1 NNKMDKEFLQSFLK
15 TGLFEIGDSDDR
27 LDKLRKSIADLQKNL
42 EEDFSLLPK
51 YTLVAIDPNISDSE
65 PALLETEKIVRSHWE
80 TLRSKY
86 PEMPRNIL
94 RGVIINAINNVS
106 FNDVVAARIV
116 YLTALDLYPFVKLN
130 KEKEVVETLLI
141 KLGDLAEEN
150 AIKEWSFIEE
160 EPSLKIG
167 VLKINDF
174 KFGSSVINNE
184 QLKNEIFQSLANS
197 PQGHGP
203 QHGGQSSWGQSFSE
217 KSSVAIANA
226 FNNAFQDFNKTL
238 SPDSIEGP
246 INKFFSTF
254 KKSLDESLTVAF
266 SSLTAVERRSKL
278 LWWKET
284 LYSSSLRRSYRGL
297 DKNLLPIVMSADLN
311 IQIPEITPISVDYL
325 LRDTIFLLHDKK
337 DDKVKFIEFLTAI
350 SKDETKILLKPFF
363 SILNEEEGRISIT
376 DFIALLLNDRVSIK
390 DFQNR
395 TGIKDKEEINIS
407 EIAVTILH
415 GFLIQRLITE

>member
-1 NNKMDKEFLQSFLK
+1 MDNEFLQTFLK

-42 EEDFSLLPK
+42 EEDYSQLPK

-65 PALLETEKIVRSHWE
+65 PALIETEKIVRSYWE

-94 RGVIINAINNVS
+94 RGVIINAINNVCL
-106 FNDVVAARIV
+106 NDAVAARIV

-141 KLGDLAEEN
+141 KLGDLAEED

-174 KFGSSVINNE
+174 KFGSAVVNNE

-217 KSSVAIANA
+217 KSSIAIANA
-226 FNNAFQDFNKTL
+226 FNNAFQDLNKTL

-246 INKFFSTF
+246 INKYFSTF
-254 KKSLDESLTVAF
+254 KKSLDESLKVAF
-266 SSLTAVERRSKL
+266 SSLTSVERRSKL

-325 LRDTIFLLHDKK
+325 LRDTIFLLHDKNN
-337 DDKVKFIEFLTAI
+337 DKVKFIEFLTAI
-350 SKDETKILLKPFF
+350 SNDETKLVLKPFF
-363 SILNEEEGRISIT
+363 SFLTEKEGRISIT
-376 DFIALLLNDRVSIK
+376 DFIALLLNDRVTIK
-390 DFQNR
+390 EFQNR
-395 TGIKDKEEINIS
+395 TGIKEKEEINIS